1 MNWTLGFPGG
11 SAVKG
16 LPARAGDTGLVPR
29 SGSSPGEERRQP
41 TPVLLP
47 GKFREQKS
55 LVGNSPQS
63 QKSWTQLTDQTTVK
77 LDFIK
82 IKNFCASEDTL
93 RK

>member
-1 MNWTLGFPGG
+1 MGFTGG
-11 SAVKG
+11 SAVKD
-16 LPARAGDTGLVPR
+16 LPASAGDTGLIPR
-29 SGSSPGEERRQP
+29 SGSSPGEEKWQP
-41 TPVLLP
+41 TPIFLP
-47 GKFREQKS
+47 GKFCEQKS

-63 QKSWTQLTDQTTVK
+63 QKSWTQLIDQTTVK